1 MYNNYKKRR
10 FTFITGN
17 GQLDSINTWDIRNT
31 LSKFY
36 DIDFFDLRSFELDTK
51 LINTDIWKQIE
62 RLKKYECIIIAKP
75 NKTFFEMDKFLIDQY
90 IMNGGKH
97 SG

>member
-1 MYNNYKKRR
+1 MYNKTKKEDCI
-10 FTFITGN
+10 FIGN

-51 LINTDIWKQIE
+51 TNKPDIWKQIE
-62 RLKKYECIIIAKP
+62 RLKKYECIVIAKP
-75 NKTFFEMDKFLIDQY
+75 N
-90 IMNGGKH
+90 
-97 SG
+97 